1 MTRNLAA
8 GFLQKF
14 ETFKKYSFGT
24 WSVYGD

>member
-14 ETFKKYSFGT
+14 ETFKKYTFGT
-24 WSVYGD
+24 RGVYGD